1 MLNRT
6 LVCKFNDNPSHL
18 ISKRKK
24 SFKNNKIKCA

>member
-18 ISKRKK
+18 ISFQKER
-24 SFKNNKIKCA
+24 NPLKIIK